1 MTEEMTED
9 RAQQLLDAI
18 AAVREALTGRNL
30 TANDVIGVLVASITD
45 GIDQLTRAR
54 SNLAKR
60 NHRKR

>member
-30 TANDVIGVLVASITD
+30 AAPMTL
-45 GIDQLTRAR
+45 
-54 SNLAKR
+54 LACL
-60 NHRKR
+60 